1 MAPLQNLCLPVPTR
15 VGGVAV
21 TRDELKRGDKVPPST
36 WHLDGVHI
44 PATGTK
50 ARYRILYH
58 PCISGT
64 SHIPSAASESTPKA
78 PFLILLSHTS
88 HNFFHL
94 ERGLSIA
101 KSIAGKKKKRQ
112 WPAIWQ
118 SAGKYPLWEPCGG
131 RVQFSAR
138 MAQVPCLCLCLAH
151 LINQSMDRDLIRTDQ
166 ATNI

>member
-1 MAPLQNLCLPVPTR
+1 MIKYLQVPGTWTEYTYRQRALKQGTGYSTTPVYQ
-15 VGGVAV
+15 
-21 TRDELKRGDKVPPST
+21 VPYTYQVPRANQ
-36 WHLDGVHI
+36 LQ
-44 PATGTK
+44 K
-50 ARYRILYH
+50 L
-58 PCISGT
+58 
-64 SHIPSAASESTPKA
+64 
-78 PFLILLSHTS
+78 LILLLSHKT
-88 HNFFHL
+88 FLPFYL

>member
-1 MAPLQNLCLPVPTR
+1 MSGRDDDLRKRYKMAPLQNLCLPVPTR

-131 RVQFSAR
+131 ACSVFSSHGSG
-138 MAQVPCLCLCLAH
+138 PLSLSLLGSSH
-151 LINQSMDRDLIRTDQ
+151 
-166 ATNI
+166 